1 MPTDF
6 DTVFTHSSCGFLS
19 LSCDKKRLINL
30 MYAPHAAFP
39 CDPEID
45 LNKVEPNPKLP
56 LLDRRS

>member
-6 DTVFTHSSCGFLS
+6 DTVLAPFSCGFLY
-19 LSCDKKRLINL
+19 LVTKGRINL

-45 LNKVEPNPKLP
+45 LNKVEPNPE
-56 LLDRRS
+56 LLVLASRS